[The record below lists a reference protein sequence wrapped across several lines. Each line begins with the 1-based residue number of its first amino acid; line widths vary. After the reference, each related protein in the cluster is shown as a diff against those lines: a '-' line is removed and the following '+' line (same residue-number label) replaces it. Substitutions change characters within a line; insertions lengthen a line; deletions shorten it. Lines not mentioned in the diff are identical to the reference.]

1 MSCFD
6 DVDVLSIESLV
17 NDLDISRAPF
27 GRFNYAVNPMDQQ
40 ELALF
45 IPHQEASR
53 DLPIL
58 IIFSNGMTRLPTG
71 YIAFRDTEGM
81 VSPGQNFARCVE
93 VRIIEFIQLVR
104 VV

>member
-17 NDLDISRAPF
+17 NDLDISRAQF
-27 GRFNYAVNPMDQQ
+27 GRFNYAVNPVDQQ
-40 ELALF
+40 ELALST
-45 IPHQEASR
+45 PHQEARR
-53 DLPIL
+53 DFPIL

-71 YIAFRDTEGM
+71 YIAFCDTEGM
-81 VSPGQNFARCVE
+81 VSSGQNVARRVE